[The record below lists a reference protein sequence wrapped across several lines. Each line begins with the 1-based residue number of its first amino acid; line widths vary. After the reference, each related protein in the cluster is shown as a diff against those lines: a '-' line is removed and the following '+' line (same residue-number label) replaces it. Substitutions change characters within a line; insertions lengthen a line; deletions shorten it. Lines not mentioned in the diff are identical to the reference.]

1 LIFLN
6 HEKIIARK
14 NIRVHRIGVAII
26 WAPMDLMTV
35 SLEDVSLEL
44 EGADDEVP
52 TKLVVLLEDAAA
64 EINRQKFRW

>member
-1 LIFLN
+1 
-6 HEKIIARK
+6 
-14 NIRVHRIGVAII
+14 
-26 WAPMDLMTV
+26 MDLMTV